1 MTRSSRQSN
10 SLQGSHV
17 RNQLVVPRRTE
28 KGVRPVSPMINFV
41 DNSAKAPVST
51 PAQVKQDTASKKLP
65 AVTRKISDT
74 SELSTKPSRRYS
86 HTKQDGA
93 DTSSKKLHK
102 KLGATAHKTQLLSNG
117 VNRAKTKTSRRR
129 LSWRRHAIHFI
140 ALALILLSGYVSVDT
155 WLTNRRVEAQ
165 NTIPASSEK
174 KGETHQDQEGKDE
187 TPPAENSL
195 ATYRVAAQNPR
206 ALYIDKLGVA
216 AKIKPMGV
224 NSDGSMQA
232 PLNVYDAGWYNAS
245 AVPSRAGAVMID
257 GHVSGPTQG
266 GLFENLGKLTQG
278 DTIVIETGDRKQ
290 YTYRVAGKETVD
302 RHKVDMQKFAL
313 PYGNATKGVNLITCA
328 GKWQEKDQTFNQ
340 RTIVYTELVE

>member
-1 MTRSSRQSN
+1 MIRHSRQSN
-10 SLQGSHV
+10 S
-17 RNQLVVPRRTE
+17 PRR
-28 KGVRPVSPMINFV
+28 
-41 DNSAKAPVST
+41 
-51 PAQVKQDTASKKLP
+51 Q
-65 AVTRKISDT
+65 
-74 SELSTKPSRRYS
+74 
-86 HTKQDGA
+86 
-93 DTSSKKLHK
+93 
-102 KLGATAHKTQLLSNG
+102 
-117 VNRAKTKTSRRR
+117 
-129 LSWRRHAIHFI
+129 LSWRQYSIYLAI
-140 ALALILLSGYVSVDT
+140 LALIVLSGYVGADT

-174 KGETHQDQEGKDE
+174 KSETHQEQEGKDE

-257 GHVSGPTQG
+257 GHVSGPTRG
-266 GLFENLGKLTQG
+266 GLFVDLGKLAQG
-278 DTIVIETGDRKQ
+278 DMIVIETGDGTRYNYKV
-290 YTYRVAGKETVD
+290 TGKETVD
-302 RHKVDMQKFAL
+302 RDKVDMQKFAL
-313 PYGNATKGVNLITCA
+313 PYGNATKGANLITCA